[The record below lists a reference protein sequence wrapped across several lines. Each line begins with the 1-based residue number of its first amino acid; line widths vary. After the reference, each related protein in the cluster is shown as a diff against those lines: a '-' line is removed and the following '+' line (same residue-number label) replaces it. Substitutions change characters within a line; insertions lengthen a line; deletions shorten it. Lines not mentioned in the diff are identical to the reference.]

1 MFNKQEINMTLKA
14 QFREWLKK
22 EQEHDEMIGFAHIP
36 CILSKVDSKLAIVSG
51 NAYEKKYLRYWIKC
65 FRFDRNISKYI
76 K

>member
-1 MFNKQEINMTLKA
+1 MFNKQEINMTLKV

-22 EQEHDEMIGFAHIP
+22 EQEHDEMIGIAHIP
-36 CILSKVDSKLAIVSG
+36 RILSKVDSKLAIVSG
-51 NAYEKKYLRYWIKC
+51 NAYEKKYLKLWIKC